1 MNILIIGLGSIG
13 QRHLR
18 NLKKIEP
25 KAQFYAL
32 RKKYTTPLLNSK
44 NKIIK
49 GNIKNK
55 YSLKYINN
63 LEEIIKNRIKVDCA
77 FVCTPTSHHVSQII
91 WLLKND
97 INCFVEKPLGSSL
110 KNIKELEFL
119 LKKKN
124 KIITMIGFQLRF
136 NPIIQYLENILKRKS
151 PIGRVLTAHIHH
163 GEHIKDFHPY
173 EDYRISYAAKK
184 NLGGGVILTQ
194 IHEIDYLLYLFKDY
208 DFKNISFI
216 SSKVSNLKINVED
229 VFSANF
235 LLKNNINKI
244 LCSMNLNFLERPK
257 KRKIYLVGEKGS
269 INVCLNSQ
277 KVLIFKNNK
286 KIVKRFIFKKND
298 IFVKE
303 IKFFLSRVKSKN
315 SIPRSLNLFNG
326 IKTLRFAIKLKNNFL

>member
-18 NLKKIEP
+18 NLKKIQP

-32 RKKYTTPLLNSK
+32 RKKYTTPLLSST
-44 NKIIK
+44 NKVIRGEIK
-49 GNIKNK
+49 KK
-55 YSLKYINN
+55 YSLQYINN
-63 LEEIIKNRIKVDCA
+63 LEEININKIKLDCA

-110 KNIKELEFL
+110 KQLKELEFI

-124 KIITMIGFQLRF
+124 KLITMMGFQLRF
-136 NPIIQYLENILKRKS
+136 NPIIKYLENILKKKS
-151 PIGRVLTAHIHH
+151 PIGRVLNAHIHH

-173 EDYRISYAAKK
+173 EDYRISYVAIKK
-184 NLGGGVILTQ
+184 LGGGVILTQ
-194 IHEIDYLLYLFKDY
+194 IHEIDYLLHLFKDY

-216 SSKVSNLKINVED
+216 SSKVSNLDLNVED

-235 LLKNNINKI
+235 LLKKNNNKI

-257 KRKIYLVGEKGS
+257 KRKIYLIGEKGS

-286 KIVKRFIFKKND
+286 TTVKKFIFKKND
-298 IFVKE
+298 IFIKE
-303 IKFFLSRVKSKN
+303 IKFFLSKIKSKN
-315 SIPRSLNLFNG
+315 SISKSLNLFNG

>member
-18 NLKKIEP
+18 NLKKIQP
-25 KAQFYAL
+25 KSQFYAL
-32 RKKYTTPLLNSK
+32 RKKYTTPLLSST
-44 NKIIK
+44 NKVIRGEIK
-49 GNIKNK
+49 KK
-55 YSLKYINN
+55 YSLQYINN
-63 LEEIIKNRIKVDCA
+63 LEEININKIKLDCA

-110 KNIKELEFL
+110 KQLKELEFI

-124 KIITMIGFQLRF
+124 KLVTMMGFQLRF
-136 NPIIQYLENILKRKS
+136 NPIIQYLENIFKKKS
-151 PIGRVLTAHIHH
+151 PIGRVFAAHIHH

-173 EDYRISYAAKK
+173 EDYRISYAAIKR
-184 NLGGGVILTQ
+184 LGGGVILSQ
-194 IHEIDYLLYLFKDY
+194 IHEIDYLLHLFKDY

-216 SSKVSNLKINVED
+216 SSKVSNLDLDVED

-235 LLKNNINKI
+235 LLKKNNNKI

-257 KRKIYLVGEKGS
+257 KRKIYLIGEKGS

-277 KVLIFKNNK
+277 KVLILKNNK
-286 KIVKRFIFKKND
+286 TTVKKFIFKKND
-298 IFVKE
+298 IFIKE
-303 IKFFLSRVKSKN
+303 IKFFLSKIKSKN
-315 SIPRSLNLFNG
+315 SISKSLNLFNG